1 MGELI
6 NFRDY
11 RAKTEKELQEF
22 LTETNKLAQI
32 NGRILEEELADL
44 NPIDHDY
51 YHCLLFL
58 LEKLEQWEAMSIENS
73 TDRKNT
79 KRQSFSR

>member
-6 NFRDY
+6 NFREY

-22 LTETNKLAQI
+22 LAETNKLAQE
-32 NGRILEEELADL
+32 NGRSLEEELADL
-44 NPIDHDY
+44 GPIDQDY

-58 LEKLEQWEAMSIENS
+58 LEKLEQWDA
-73 TDRKNT
+73 TA
-79 KRQSFSR
+79 KRQHRKGRALT